1 MRRHARTILMRYSM
15 IVGLIPLIILFELVG
30 RGEFTIA
37 IPTLAE
43 VFDGLETA
51 SRRTDLVSLIGT
63 SLQSL
68 IIGYVL
74 GVVVGTVVGA
84 AIGLNRTI
92 EEMFGV
98 YVNMLI
104 GAPIAAFVPL
114 IIALFGLGQASIII
128 TVFAFTGGIVTVN
141 AMSGVRSVDRS
152 LLEMARSLNAPRSD
166 VLLRIVLPSAMPLW
180 LNGLKMGMN
189 RAFAGLVLGEILV
202 AIVGIGGLIIVAG
215 SSFRMGEL
223 WALIGI
229 VVVMSLAFAGLIGGL
244 QRRLASW
251 NISTG
256 KS

>member
-1 MRRHARTILMRYSM
+1 MRRHAREIFIRYSM
-15 IVGLIPLIILFELVG
+15 IVGLIPLVILFELIG
-30 RGEFTIA
+30 RADYTIA

-43 VFDGLETA
+43 VFDGLEVA
-51 SRRTDLVSLIGT
+51 SRRTDLVSLIAT

-68 IIGYVL
+68 VIGYVL

-84 AIGLNRTI
+84 AIGLNRTT
-92 EEMFGV
+92 EEIFGV

-128 TVFAFTGGIVTVN
+128 TIFAFTGIVVTVN
-141 AMSGVRSVDRS
+141 AMSGVRSVDPS
-152 LLEMARSLNAPRSD
+152 LLEMARSLGASRRVMLS
-166 VLLRIVLPSAMPLW
+166 RIVLPSAMPLW
-180 LNGLKMGMN
+180 LAGLKMGMN

-202 AIVGIGGLIIVAG
+202 AIVGIGGLIIFAG

-229 VVVMSLAFAGLIGGL
+229 VVVMSLTFAGVIGGL
-244 QRRLASW
+244 QRRFTSW
-251 NISTG
+251 SLTTD